1 MKSFKEHLKEN
12 QIDENIKGV
21 SVDREFTKMSKM
33 SRDIKEEWRDVR
45 RSVKKSLDVSDKDL
59 EKIGDAIE
67 DAILDLN
74 KALNDAQDKIKSWD
88 K

>member
-45 RSVKKSLDVSDKDL
+45 RSVKNHLMYRI
-59 EKIGDAIE
+59 KI
-67 DAILDLN
+67 
-74 KALNDAQDKIKSWD
+74 
-88 K
+88 